1 MNTTDTSTTKPMSSG
16 IRSAALS
23 SPQQK
28 RKKNKLQLHVNG
40 VCNRSEKI
48 KIDINNVCNKNIP
61 LYTQSLHKVRF
72 NPDVTFNKVPPV
84 IFTKFYDMGEF

>member
-1 MNTTDTSTTKPMSSG
+1 MNTTDTSTSKPMSSG

-23 SPQQK
+23 SPQQN
-28 RKKNKLQLHVNG
+28 RKKNKLQPHVNG
-40 VCNRSEKI
+40 VCNRIEKI
-48 KIDINNVCNKNIP
+48 KIDKKTACNKNMP
-61 LYTQSLHKVRF
+61 LYTKSLHKVRF